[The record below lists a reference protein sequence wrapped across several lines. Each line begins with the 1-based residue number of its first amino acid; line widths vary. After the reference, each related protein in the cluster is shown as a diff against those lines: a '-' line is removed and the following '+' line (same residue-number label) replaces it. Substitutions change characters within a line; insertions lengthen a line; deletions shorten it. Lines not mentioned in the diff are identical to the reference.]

1 MIDRNLK
8 MTKII
13 PVASGKGGVG
23 KTSFVANIGYK
34 LASLGKT
41 VILVDLDLGGSN
53 LHTCLGVKNVGIG
66 IGSFI
71 NKREKDFSSL
81 ILKTPYKKLYLIPG
95 DALYTGTAN
104 IPFSIK
110 KKIMDSIQRDL
121 VADFVFI
128 DLGSGTS
135 YNTVD
140 FYLAAYSGI
149 IVTVPETPSILNAY
163 SFLKNAL
170 YRLLYLTFPPKSA
183 EREYIS
189 NFFKNKIEGTNI
201 KFKDLVTGIE
211 AVSLSSSLKVKKMMN
226 NFYPRVILNRIESS
240 EEIAMCENLI
250 NVVKNNIN
258 IPVEFI
264 GFIPFA
270 KSFRESVNNRI
281 PFTDFDKNSKLN
293 KYFEFIANNLIKSP
307 VEGSPYIY
315 DDIYD
320 MIKDQSQFIR
330 R

>member
-1 MIDRNLK
+1 

-34 LASLGKT
+34 LSSLGKT

-53 LHTCLGVKNVGIG
+53 LHTCLGVKNTGFGV
-66 IGSFI
+66 GSFI
-71 NKREKDFSSL
+71 NKREKNFSNL
-81 ILKTPYKKLYLIPG
+81 IVETPYNRLYLIPG
-95 DALYTGTAN
+95 DALYAGTAN
-104 IPFSIK
+104 LPFSIK
-110 KKIMDSIQRDL
+110 KKIIDSIQRDL

-140 FYLAAYSGI
+140 FYLVAYSGI
-149 IVTVPETPSILNAY
+149 VVTVPETPSILNAY

-170 YRLLYLTFPPKSA
+170 YRLLYLGFPPKSA

-189 NFFKNKIEGTNI
+189 NFFKEKIEGSNV

-211 AVSLSSSLKVKKMMN
+211 LISLSSSLKVKKMMN
-226 NFYPRVILNRIESS
+226 NFYPRVVLNRIESS
-240 EEIAMCENLI
+240 EEIGMCENLI

-258 IPVEFI
+258 VPIEFI
-264 GFIPFA
+264 GFVPFA
-270 KSFRESVNNRI
+270 KSFRESVNSRI
-281 PFTDFDKNSKLN
+281 PFIDFDKNSKLN
-293 KYFEFIANNLIKSP
+293 KYFEFISHNLIKSP
-307 VEGSPYIY
+307 IEGSPYIY

-330 R
+330 N

>member
-1 MIDRNLK
+1 

-34 LASLGKT
+34 LSSLGKT
-41 VILVDLDLGGSN
+41 VILIDLDLGGSN
-53 LHTCLGVKNVGIG
+53 LHTCLGVKNTGTG

-71 NKREKDFSSL
+71 NKREKDFSNL
-81 ILKTPYKKLYLIPG
+81 IVETPYDRLYLIPG
-95 DALYTGTAN
+95 DALYAGTAN
-104 IPFSIK
+104 LPFPIK
-110 KKIMDSIQRDL
+110 KKIIDSIQRDL
-121 VADFVFI
+121 VADFIFI

-170 YRLLYLTFPPKSA
+170 YRLLYLGFPAKSP

-189 NFFKNKIEGTNI
+189 NFFKDKIEGTNV

-211 AVSLSSSLKVKKMMN
+211 LISLSSSLKIKKMMN
-226 NFYPRVILNRIESS
+226 NFYPRVVLNRIEAS
-240 EEIAMCENLI
+240 EEIAMCENLM

-258 IPVEFI
+258 IPIEFI
-264 GFIPFA
+264 GFVPFA
-270 KSFRESVNNRI
+270 KSFRKSVNNRI
-281 PFTDFDKNSKLN
+281 PFVDFDKNSKLN
-293 KYFEFIANNLIKSP
+293 KYFEFISGNLIKSP

-320 MIKDQSQFIR
+320 MIKDQSKFIR
-330 R
+330 K

>member
-1 MIDRNLK
+1 

-34 LASLGKT
+34 LACLGKT

-53 LHTCLGVKNVGIG
+53 LHTCLGVKNTGVG

-110 KKIMDSIQRDL
+110 KRIIDSIQRDL

-140 FYLAAYSGI
+140 FYLSAYSGI

-170 YRLLYLTFPPKSA
+170 YRLLYLSFPSKSA

-189 NFFKNKIEGTNI
+189 NFFKNKIEGTNV

-211 AVSLSSSLKVKKMMN
+211 VISLSASLKVRKMMN
-226 NFYPRVILNRIESS
+226 SFYPRVVLNRIESS

-270 KSFRESVNNRI
+270 KSFRESVNNRV
-281 PFTDFDKNSKLN
+281 PFIDFDRNSKLN
-293 KYFEFIANNLIKSP
+293 KYFEFIAGNLIKSP
-307 VEGSPYIY
+307 IEGSPYIY

-320 MIKDQSQFIR
+320 MIKEQSQFIR
-330 R
+330 K

>member
-1 MIDRNLK
+1 

-34 LASLGKT
+34 LARLGKT

-53 LHTCLGVKNVGIG
+53 LHTCLGVKNTGVG

-71 NKREKDFSSL
+71 NKQEKDFSSL
-81 ILKTPYKKLYLIPG
+81 ILKTPYKKLYLVPG

-110 KKIMDSIQRDL
+110 KRIIDSIQREL

-140 FYLAAYSGI
+140 FYLSSYSGI
-149 IVTVPETPSILNAY
+149 IITVPETPSILNAY

-170 YRLLYLTFPPKSA
+170 YRLLYLGFPPKSP
-183 EREYIS
+183 ERDYIS
-189 NFFKNKIEGTNI
+189 NFFKNKIEGTNV
-201 KFKDLVTGIE
+201 KFKDLVLGIE
-211 AVSLSSSLKVKKMMN
+211 VISLSSSLKVKKMMN
-226 NFYPRVILNRIESS
+226 SFYPRVVLNRIESS

-270 KSFRESVNNRI
+270 KSFRSSVNSRI
-281 PFTDFDKNSKLN
+281 PFVDFDRNSKLN
-293 KYFEFIANNLIKSP
+293 KYFEFIACNLIKSP

-330 R
+330 K

>member
-1 MIDRNLK
+1 

-34 LASLGKT
+34 LSSLGKT

-53 LHTCLGVKNVGIG
+53 LHTCLGVKNKGVG

-71 NKREKDFSSL
+71 NKKDKSFSDL
-81 ILKTPYKKLYLIPG
+81 VCKTPYDKLYLIPG

-104 IPFSIK
+104 LSFSVK
-110 KKIMDSIQRDL
+110 KKIVESIQNDL
-121 VADFVFI
+121 VADFIFL

-135 YNTVD
+135 YNTID
-140 FYLAAYSGI
+140 FYLASYSGV

-170 YRLLYLTFPPKSA
+170 YRLLYLGFPQKSP
-183 EREYIS
+183 ERDYIA
-189 NFFKNKIEGTNI
+189 NFFKDKIEGT
-201 KFKDLVTGIE
+201 KLGFKDLVVGIE
-211 AVSLSSSLKVKKMMN
+211 LISLSSSLKVKKMMN
-226 NFYPRVILNRIESS
+226 NFYPRVVLNRIETS

-258 IPVEFI
+258 IPIEFI
-264 GFIPFA
+264 GFVPFA
-270 KSFRESVNNRI
+270 KSFREAINNRM
-281 PFTDFDKNSKLN
+281 PFIDFEKNSKLN
-293 KYFEFIANNLIKSP
+293 KYFEFIAGNLIKSP

-330 R
+330 K